1 MKYIIS
7 STAWWPNMAFFS
19 GPYFFPFFS
28 IWIFFHEHS
37 DWLWENTDQKKLRI
51 WALFIPCSHKK
62 KVTNTYNVR
71 NCKTYISRNKS
82 NCPLDNKCLTDKLSI
97 KLTWKPT
104 MESMSYPQKFILVS
118 AWHNLSLGT
127 TTIQCNLETGQTK
140 MISNFRNMLGVQNI
154 KIRTLILNRLFLKN
168 LLNIVS
174 YQNRVIFASW
184 KS

>member
-1 MKYIIS
+1 MLHLLDKHFGRNHKYRMIFNRNNVKISYSCMNNMKYIIS

-82 NCPLDNKCLTDKLSI
+82 NCPLDNKCLTDKIVYKADVETNNGINELS
-97 KLTWKPT
+97 
-104 MESMSYPQKFILVS
+104 
-118 AWHNLSLGT
+118 
-127 TTIQCNLETGQTK
+127 TK
-140 MISNFRNMLGVQNI
+140 VYFGISV
-154 KIRTLILNRLFLKN
+154 T
-168 LLNIVS
+168 
-174 YQNRVIFASW
+174 
-184 KS
+184 